1 MRIQFTR
8 PKDDTF
14 KIYSKAIQ
22 KFDGRDYSH
31 VRFSFTARRQNVDL
45 IYEASGDSVKF
56 IGPEGAKFHE
66 VVVVKEFYLD
76 LSRDQRD
83 QFINYFMT
91 MCSVKYGK
99 LQAIGIGVA
108 RVFGLKRNPFSRGK
122 AHQVCSETVAIPLR
136 DVLGIEFKKS
146 LDLLTPRDIYEA
158 LEEYYGR
165 TY

>member
-56 IGPEGAKFHE
+56 IGPEGAK
-66 VVVVKEFYLD
+66 
-76 LSRDQRD
+76 
-83 QFINYFMT
+83 T
-91 MCSVKYGK
+91 C
-99 LQAIGIGVA
+99 A
-108 RVFGLKRNPFSRGK
+108 
-122 AHQVCSETVAIPLR
+122 T
-136 DVLGIEFKKS
+136 
-146 LDLLTPRDIYEA
+146 
-158 LEEYYGR
+158 
-165 TY
+165 